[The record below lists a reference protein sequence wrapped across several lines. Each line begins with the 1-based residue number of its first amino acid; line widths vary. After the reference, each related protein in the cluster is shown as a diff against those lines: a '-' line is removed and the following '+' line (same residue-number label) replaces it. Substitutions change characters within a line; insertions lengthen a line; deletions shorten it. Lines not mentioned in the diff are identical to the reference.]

1 MSSEK
6 NFYGLVAAAGL
17 LAGLRSVSAP
27 ATVSTALARGDWAR
41 GDDALV
47 ALAARFAP
55 AIRALALGEMAA
67 DKLPG
72 IPSRTAP
79 PILAGRLLMGAGSG
93 LLLARAA
100 GRNPLM
106 AALLAGLMA
115 IVSSFI
121 GLRLRTLL
129 SERLRLPVV
138 AGLVEDAVV
147 VGAASAFVEQAR

>member
-1 MSSEK
+1 
-6 NFYGLVAAAGL
+6 
-17 LAGLRSVSAP
+17 
-27 ATVSTALARGDWAR
+27 VSTALTRGDWAR